1 MHGIEKDLQGRAM
14 SQKEL
19 KELVAALE
27 QEPHQRKWS
36 HRQFADA
43 IGVNRNFWLRVRRR
57 AQSPDEGPEPG
68 KVFLGRVLVAFPH
81 LTELVLAY
89 MRAKAVE

>member
-1 MHGIEKDLQGRAM
+1 M

-27 QEPHQRKWS
+27 KERHQRKWS
-36 HRQFADA
+36 HRQLTDA
-43 IGVNRNFWLRVRRR
+43 IGVSRGLWLRVRQR
-57 AQSPDEGPEPG
+57 AQRSDKGREPG

-81 LTELVLAY
+81 LTDLLLAY